1 MFMLSF
7 AVIFDSSILSQIFD
21 KDRKG
26 TFLALNVLSTV
37 TTKEILLRVSSVE
50 DFSSMEKQDN
60 QHISR
65 ILSKFP
71 LLWRGLG

>member
-1 MFMLSF
+1 MLSF
-7 AVIFDSSILSQIFD
+7 AVIFDNSFLSQIID
-21 KDRKG
+21 KNRKG
-26 TFLALNVLSTV
+26 TFLALNVLSIV

-60 QHISR
+60 PHISR
-65 ILSKFP
+65 IYSKFP